1 MSNKLTTL
9 VLAGLMCGVSALAG
23 TPVKATDDGQTPEAR
38 LLRFPATNGTD
49 VVFSYAGDLFTAP
62 LAGGEARRL
71 TSHIGYEMFAKYS
84 PDGKTIAFTGEYDG
98 NREVYI
104 IPAKGGEPVRLTYTA
119 TNGRDDLGD
128 RMGPNNIV
136 MGWTPDGKKIIF
148 RNRTG
153 DGFPGKLWTVSV
165 DGGMPEQIPL
175 PEGGFCS
182 YSPDGKKL
190 AYNRVMRE
198 FRTWKYYRGGM
209 ADEIWV
215 YDGKKVEKVTDNTA
229 QDVFPMWVGDEIY
242 FASDRDMTMNIFVYN
257 TKTKA
262 TSKVTSFDDYDVKF
276 PSTDG
281 KLVVFEKGGFLYKL
295 DPATKA
301 SEQIH
306 ITLGSDLV
314 YARSERMN
322 VGRKGRNSFS
332 ISPDGKRVAVTA
344 RGELFDVPVGKG
356 ITRNISKTPG
366 ANERGASWSPD
377 GKYIAYISDVTGE
390 TEVYIYDVAAGSE
403 PVQVTK
409 NNDTYIRGLQW
420 SPDSKHILYTD
431 RKNRLV
437 EVDPFARTAR
447 TVLQNPEQEFMGVE
461 YSPDGKWIAYT
472 RPASNQMNVV
482 YVYNLASGKEYPVT
496 EKWYDSGSPV
506 FSTDGKYLIF
516 TSDRDFRPIYSRIEW
531 NYAYT
536 DCSGVY
542 MTMLAAD
549 TPSPLLPT
557 DSESVAGTGSDS
569 GSDGEKPADGPMG
582 GPDGKAFGGPM
593 GGPGFGPGAGFGDKP
608 AGKPADG
615 KGTKAKDGK
624 AAPEKKAVEV
634 KIDPEGLVDRTIK
647 LPVGGTRSYFCD
659 GKKLWYSEGRST
671 KVLDFATGKSEQ
683 CAEGRVM
690 YRPGDKKAILAS
702 NGKWSAV
709 NFPAPKVGGGEPVDV
724 DNMYTTVDY
733 SQEWPQVFDEVWR
746 AFRDGYYLENM
757 HGRDWKAV
765 KEKYAALLPYVKTRL
780 DLNYVIGGMIGE
792 LASGH
797 AYVNPGDYPKPER
810 VPMGL
815 LGAKL
820 SKSKSGYFKI
830 DHIYSGAAYRPELR
844 SPMTEPGMDISEGD
858 YITAIDGQSLKDI
871 DNIYKLLVGKADKL
885 VELTVS
891 KSASEGGRK
900 VVVKPISDEYP
911 LEHYEWVMN
920 NIKTVE
926 EKSGGKVGYI
936 YIPDMGPEGLNE
948 FARWYYPQLDKEAL
962 IIDDRENGGGN
973 ISPMI
978 IERLLR
984 RVYRMTMRRTS
995 TLTGT
1000 IPEGTHTGPKVLL
1013 VNKYSASDG
1022 DLFPWSFKANNL
1034 GTVIGTRTWGGIV
1047 GISGSLPYMDGTDVR
1062 VPFFTNY
1069 DAATGEWIVEN
1080 HGVDPDIVLD
1090 NDPVKEYAGEDEQLN
1105 KAIEVALQQIK
1116 DRKALP
1122 GVPAPRTF
1130 PDLGLPQI
1138 K

>member
-1 MSNKLTTL
+1 MRKIFLTL
-9 VLAGLMCGVSALAG
+9 LLGGMALFSVAEPVEAG
-23 TPVKATDDGQTPEAR
+23 TEAR
-38 LLRFPATNGTD
+38 LLRFPATNGTE

-62 LAGGEARRL
+62 LSGGEARRL
-71 TSHIGYEMFAKYS
+71 TSHIGYEMFAHYS

-136 MGWTPDGKKIIF
+136 MGWTPDGKNIIF

-153 DGFPGKLWTVSV
+153 DGFSGKLWTVSV
-165 DGGMPEQIPL
+165 NGGMPKEIPL

-182 YSPDGKKL
+182 YSSDGKKL

-209 ADEIWV
+209 ADEVWV
-215 YDGKKVEKVTDNTA
+215 YDGKKVEKITDNPA
-229 QDVFPMWVGDEIY
+229 QDIFPMWVGDEIY
-242 FASDRDMTMNIFVYN
+242 FASDRDMTMNLFVYN
-257 TKTKA
+257 TKTKSTA
-262 TSKVTSFDDYDVKF
+262 KVTSFDDYDVKF
-276 PSTDG
+276 PSTNG
-281 KLVVFEKGGFLYKL
+281 KLVVFEKGGYLYKL

-301 SEQIH
+301 AEQIH

-314 YARSERMN
+314 YARAERMN
-322 VGRKGRNSFS
+322 VGKKGRSSFS
-332 ISPDGKRVAVTA
+332 LSPDGKRMAITA

-356 ITRNISKTPG
+356 ITRNITKTPG
-366 ANERGASWSPD
+366 SNERSADWSPD
-377 GKYIAYISDVTGE
+377 GKYIAFIGDGTGE
-390 TEVYIYDVAAGSE
+390 TEVYLYDVAAGGE

-409 NNDTYIRGLQW
+409 DNDTYIRDLQW

-431 RKNRLV
+431 RKNRIV
-437 EVDPFARTAR
+437 EVDPFAKTKR
-447 TVLQNPEQEFMGVE
+447 TVLQCPEQEIRDVE
-461 YSPDGKWIAYT
+461 YSPDSKWLTYS
-472 RPASNQMNVV
+472 RPTPNKMSVV

-496 EKWYDSGSPV
+496 EKWYDSSSPK
-506 FSTDGKYLIF
+506 FSSDGKYLIF
-516 TSDRDFRPIYSRIEW
+516 TSDRDFRPIYSWIEW
-531 NYAYT
+531 NFAYT
-536 DCSGVY
+536 DRSGVY
-542 MTMLAAD
+542 MTMLAAG

-557 DSESVAGTGSDS
+557 DSESVNISEDKKDEAA
-569 GSDGEKPADGPMG
+569 PAE
-582 GPDGKAFGGPM
+582 A
-593 GGPGFGPGAGFGDKP
+593 
-608 AGKPADG
+608 
-615 KGTKAKDGK
+615 AKDKK
-624 AAPEKKAVEV
+624 AAKASKDAGNAASGKKTVDV
-634 KIDPEGLVDRTIK
+634 KIDINGLVDRTIK
-647 LPVGGTRSYFCD
+647 LPVGGSRSYFSD
-659 GKKLWYSEGRST
+659 GKKLWYRDGRGT
-671 KVLDFATGKSEQ
+671 QVLDFETGKSEQ
-683 CAEGRVM
+683 CSEGMVI
-690 YRPGDKKAILAS
+690 YRPGDKKALSTAK
-702 NGKWSAV
+702 GKWTAVSFPSA
-709 NFPAPKVGGGEPVDV
+709 KVGGGEAIDL

-733 SQEWPQVFDEVWR
+733 AQEWPQIFDEVWR

-792 LASGH
+792 VASGH

-810 VPMGL
+810 IPMGL
-815 LGAKL
+815 LGAKM
-820 SKSKSGYFKI
+820 SKDKSGYFKI
-830 DHIYSGAAYRPELR
+830 NHIYSGAVYRSELR
-844 SPMTEPGMDISEGD
+844 SPLTEPGMNISEGD
-858 YITAIDGQSLKDI
+858 FITAIDGQSLKDV

-885 VELTVS
+885 VELTVN
-891 KSASEGGRK
+891 KSAAEGGHK

-911 LEHYEWVMN
+911 LEHYEWVMK
-920 NIKTVE
+920 NIRTVE

-962 IIDDRENGGGN
+962 IIDDRANGGGN
-973 ISPMI
+973 ISPMV

-984 RVYRMTMRRTS
+984 KVYRMTMSRTS
-995 TLTGT
+995 TQNGT
-1000 IPEGTHTGPKVLL
+1000 IPEATHTGPKVLL
-1013 VNKYSASDG
+1013 INKYSASDG

-1069 DAATGEWIVEN
+1069 DAKTGQWIVEN
-1080 HGVDPDIVLD
+1080 HGVDPDILLD
-1090 NDPVKEYAGEDEQLN
+1090 NDPIKEYAGEDQQLN
-1105 KAIEVALQQIK
+1105 KAIETALQQIK
-1116 DRKALP
+1116 DRKPLP
-1122 GVPAPRTF
+1122 KTPAPRTF
-1130 PDLGLPQI
+1130 KDLGLPEI